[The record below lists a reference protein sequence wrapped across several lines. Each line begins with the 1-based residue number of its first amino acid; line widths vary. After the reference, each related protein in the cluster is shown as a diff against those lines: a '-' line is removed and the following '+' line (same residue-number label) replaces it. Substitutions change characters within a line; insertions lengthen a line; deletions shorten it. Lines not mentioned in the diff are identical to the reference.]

1 MVLEFKFTPEQEGFR
16 SDIRHFLRE
25 YLGSNWQGI
34 DPDSYFTDENWP
46 FIRNLTKELADNG
59 WLTLGWPTKY
69 GGQGR
74 SHLDQMIYNEETA
87 YFRAPTRD
95 SMIGV
100 ELVGPTL
107 MRYGT
112 KEQKAVFLPGIANG
126 DDVYC
131 QGFSEPESGSDLASL
146 QLSAVK
152 DDDHF
157 VLNGSKIWTSGAHRA
172 NRCYLMARTDN
183 EARKHRGISVFIVDM
198 DTPGIE
204 IRPIINMYGLQYF
217 NQIFFTNVRVPVEN
231 MVGDENQG
239 WYVAAT
245 SLDFERSGIAQF
257 SWNRR
262 NIEELVQI
270 LKPAEVSSRYSY
282 QGSLILH
289 NLSKLW
295 TANEAGRMIAY
306 KIGWMQHKGLVP
318 NKEASISKLMGSE
331 IAQQI
336 ANLGV
341 KVTGNYGLLNIGSH
355 SGMFDGRFGR
365 EWMDSISFT
374 VRAGTSEIQRNIIAT
389 RGLGLPR
396 G

>member
-1 MVLEFKFTPEQEGFR
+1 LEFSFTPEQESFR
-16 SDIRHFLRE
+16 GDIQHFLKE
-25 YLGSNWQGI
+25 YLGSDWQGI

-46 FIRNLTKELADNG
+46 FIRKLTKELAQKG

-69 GGQGR
+69 GGQES
-74 SHLDQMIYNEETA
+74 SHLDQLIYNEETS

-95 SMIGV
+95 AMIGV

-112 KEQKAVFLPGIANG
+112 QEQKAVFLPSIASG

-146 QLSAVK
+146 QLSAVR
-152 DDDHF
+152 DGDHF

-183 EARKHRGISVFIVDM
+183 EVRKHRGISVFIVDM
-198 DTPGIE
+198 DTLGIE
-204 IRPIINMYGLQYF
+204 VRPIINMYGLQYF
-217 NQIFFTNVRVPVEN
+217 NQIFFSNVRVSEKN

-239 WYVAAT
+239 WYVAAA

-262 NIEELVQI
+262 NIEELAQI
-270 LKPAEVSSRYSY
+270 SKSAPVNGQYSY
-282 QGSLILH
+282 EGSLVRH
-289 NLSKLW
+289 NLSELW

-306 KIGWMQHKGLVP
+306 KIGWMQHTGLVP

-341 KVTGNYGLLNIGSH
+341 KITGNYGLLDIGSH
-355 SGMFDGRFGR
+355 RRVLDGRIGR

-374 VRAGTSEIQRNIIAT
+374 LRAGTSEIQRNIIAT

>member
-16 SDIRHFLRE
+16 SEIRHFLRE

-74 SHLDQMIYNEETA
+74 SHLDQKIYNEETA

-112 KEQKAVFLPGIANG
+112 KEQKAVFLPAIANG

-239 WYVAAT
+239 WYVAAA

-270 LKPAEVSSRYSY
+270 LKPAEVSGRYSY

-306 KIGWMQHKGLVP
+306 KIGWMQHTGLVP